1 MLKYFFTSIANKT
14 NIAKQT
20 TAHLKEINMSY
31 SEHKHRS
38 LEFSKIMLVAST
50 KAFIHGYIPAFYE
63 TSSSETLK
71 TLNEKIKLPSKPPSP
86 NL

>member
-1 MLKYFFTSIANKT
+1 MLKYFFINALKST
-14 NIAKQT
+14 NLARQSK
-20 TAHLKEINMSY
+20 AHLNEINMSY

-63 TSSSETLK
+63 TSSSETVK
-71 TLNEKIKLPSKPPSP
+71 TLNEKIKLPSKPPNP
-86 NL
+86 

>member
-1 MLKYFFTSIANKT
+1 MLKYFFINALKST
-14 NIAKQT
+14 NIARQSK
-20 TAHLKEINMSY
+20 AHLNEINMSY

-63 TSSSETLK
+63 TSSSEAVK
-71 TLNEKIKLPSKPPSP
+71 TLNEKIKLPSKEP
-86 NL
+86 NP

>member
-1 MLKYFFTSIANKT
+1 MLKYFFINALKST

-31 SEHKHRS
+31 SEHKRRS
-38 LEFSKIMLVAST
+38 LEFSKIMFIAST

-63 TSSSETLK
+63 TSSSDAIDK
-71 TLNEKIKLPSKPPSP
+71 LNEKIKLP
-86 NL
+86 